1 MDYKPKWHWDGIQLQ
16 ELLDLVDQVSLM
28 DAKVISDMMKPGV
41 LMVTDEE
48 WNNLVNGGRS
58 VIGSTTPCEGV
69 SEGSNPSDHPNL
81 LSAESNPQA
90 DGRTDMMWS
99 AVQDGVVI
107 TSSMSDQEV
116 YTRCV
121 MFGSDP
127 LAKALENFLDLLMIR
142 SWDNDPENNS

>member
-1 MDYKPKWHWDGIQLQ
+1 MDYKSKWHWDGIQLWD
-16 ELLDLVDQVSLM
+16 LLRGQLM
-28 DAKVISDMMKPGV
+28 IS
-41 LMVTDEE
+41 DEE

-58 VIGSTTPCEGV
+58 VIGSTTPGEGV

-127 LAKALENFLDLLMIR
+127 SAKG
-142 SWDNDPENNS
+142 

>member
-1 MDYKPKWHWDGIQLQ
+1 
-16 ELLDLVDQVSLM
+16 
-28 DAKVISDMMKPGV
+28 
-41 LMVTDEE
+41 
-48 WNNLVNGGRS
+48 
-58 VIGSTTPCEGV
+58 
-69 SEGSNPSDHPNL
+69 
-81 LSAESNPQA
+81 
-90 DGRTDMMWS
+90 MMWS